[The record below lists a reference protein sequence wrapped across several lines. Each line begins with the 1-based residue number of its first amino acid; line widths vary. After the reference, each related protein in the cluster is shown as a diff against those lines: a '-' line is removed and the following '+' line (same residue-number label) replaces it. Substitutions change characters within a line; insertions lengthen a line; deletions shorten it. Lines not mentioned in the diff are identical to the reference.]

1 MISRLLIDV
10 YTSYVIRA
18 LRAFLLWSCLE
29 HDDELPPLAASPA
42 ARVNEGAAG
51 LDLVHGHHQV
61 ALGNVDTL
69 GAGIRRH
76 QNLENETQNK
86 KTKTEQHLRPE
97 KENEPTRYIVGKTQQ
112 TNEGN

>member
-1 MISRLLIDV
+1 M
-10 YTSYVIRA
+10 YTSYVIRV
-18 LRAFLLWSCLE
+18 LYTGFFFWSCLE

-76 QNLENETQNK
+76 QNLADETQK
-86 KTKTEQHLRPE
+86 KKRKQS
-97 KENEPTRYIVGKTQQ
+97 KN
-112 TNEGN
+112 